1 MGLNNSSYKFFQEM
15 LNGYQYGFDGSIEH
29 GARCLMALDPENP
42 FPENSQER
50 ELFYSIYLYY
60 TRWNR
65 GSVDAK
71 INLRKLL
78 AASKELCA
86 LVKENPYVYSEAEE
100 LEEKKAEEAKKA
112 EQVVLEEP
120 AHVMNARPE
129 SITSAI
135 DEIYDEGSKINEHCG
150 SIGGWTIPEPKEEKE
165 EPKEEKKNWLKFL
178 FPWRK
183 EENSD
188 DSSRSN

>member
-1 MGLNNSSYKFFQEM
+1 
-15 LNGYQYGFDGSIEH
+15 
-29 GARCLMALDPENP
+29 
-42 FPENSQER
+42 
-50 ELFYSIYLYY
+50 
-60 TRWNR
+60 
-65 GSVDAK
+65 
-71 INLRKLL
+71 
-78 AASKELCA
+78 
-86 LVKENPYVYSEAEE
+86 
-100 LEEKKAEEAKKA
+100 
-112 EQVVLEEP
+112 
-120 AHVMNARPE
+120 MNARPE

>member
-15 LNGYQYGFDGSIEH
+15 LTGYQYGYDGMIEH
-29 GARCLMALDPENP
+29 GARCLMELNPENP

-50 ELFYSIYLYY
+50 ELFYSIFLHY
-60 TRWNR
+60 TRWKR

-78 AASKELCA
+78 SDAKELCEM
-86 LVKENPYVYSEAEE
+86 VKENPYVFSEEEE
-100 LEEKKAEEAKKA
+100 LEEQKQAEEQEKQKEAPVEPVETVK
-112 EQVVLEEP
+112 LE
-120 AHVMNARPE
+120 
-129 SITSAI
+129 T
-135 DEIYDEGSKINEHCG
+135 NEYVFG
-150 SIGGWTIPEPKEEKE
+150 VIPEEAPNGVVVEEEQKE
-165 EPKEEKKNWLKFL
+165 EPKEEKRNWLKFL